1 MDQKSD
7 VDDEVDLLADREGMP
22 EIKLRGGTTSLR
34 LNQLAT
40 CMWGFFTIGTE
51 FMFSQSQNICML
63 ESGMH
68 TLITGTDTVV

>member
-1 MDQKSD
+1 M
-7 VDDEVDLLADREGMP
+7 DDEVDLLADREGMP

-51 FMFSQSQNICML
+51 FMFS
-63 ESGMH
+63 
-68 TLITGTDTVV
+68 